1 MLNAERSSLNVWCI
15 VQNARCSMLS
25 GRGIIQNDE
34 CSMLSG
40 RGIIGWGGRGWGG
53 PIGAESFLVKF
64 SIFYESMISRSEKE
78 SPIVLFSKSSVYV

>member
-1 MLNAERSSLNVWCI
+1 
-15 VQNARCSMLS
+15 MLS

-53 PIGAESFLVKF
+53 PILAVSFVVKF
-64 SIFYESMISRSEKE
+64 SFFFYESMISRSEKE
-78 SPIVLFSKSSVYV
+78 SPIVLFSKSSEYV

>member
-1 MLNAERSSLNVWCI
+1 
-15 VQNARCSMLS
+15 MLS

-40 RGIIGWGGRGWGG
+40 RGVIGWGGRGWGG

-78 SPIVLFSKSSVYV
+78 SPIILFQKAASMCKMKHVKM

>member
-40 RGIIGWGGRGWGG
+40 RGVIGWGGRGWGG
-53 PIGAESFLVKF
+53 PILAVSFVVKF
-64 SIFYESMISRSEKE
+64 SFFYESMISRSEKE